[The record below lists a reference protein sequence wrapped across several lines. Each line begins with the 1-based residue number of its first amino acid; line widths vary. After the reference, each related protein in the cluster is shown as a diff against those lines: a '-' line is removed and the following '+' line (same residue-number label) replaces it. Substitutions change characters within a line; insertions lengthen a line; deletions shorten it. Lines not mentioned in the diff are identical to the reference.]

1 MIAVDTNIIV
11 RLVTGDDPVQLERAM
26 SLAALEPFY
35 VSLTVVA
42 ETEWVLRSRYEYDRA
57 IIHAALTSLPELV
70 PMVYEDEVGVRWA
83 LDRYAL
89 GGELADY
96 LHIVAARNIGRFAT
110 FEKRLAMRAGGDTP
124 TAIETLS

>member
-1 MIAVDTNIIV
+1 VIAVDTNIIV

-26 SLAALEPFY
+26 SLAAVEPFY

-57 IIHAALTSLPELV
+57 TIHAALTSLPDLV
-70 PMVYEDEVGVRWA
+70 PMVFEDEVGVRWA

-96 LHIVAARNIGRFAT
+96 LHIVAARNVGRFAT
-110 FEKRLAMRAGGDTP
+110 FEKRLAVRAGDDTP

>member
-26 SLAALEPFY
+26 SLAAVEPFY
-35 VSLTVVA
+35 VSLTVAA

-57 IIHAALTSLPELV
+57 TIHAALTSLPDLV

-83 LDRYAL
+83 LDRYAI

-110 FEKRLAMRAGGDTP
+110 FERRLAVRAGDDTP

>member
-1 MIAVDTNIIV
+1 MVAVDTNILV

-26 SLAALEPFY
+26 SLAAAESFY

-57 IIHAALTSLPELV
+57 TIYAALTSLPDLV

-96 LHIVAARNIGRFAT
+96 LHIVAARNVGRFAT
-110 FEKRLAMRAGGDTP
+110 FEKRLAVRAGDDTP